1 MGFKDLANFND
12 ALLAKQAWRLLH
24 QKNLLFYRVFKARF
38 FPNCSIL
45 EALYS
50 NTESYAWRSILKGRD
65 LLLKRVRWRVGCGEA
80 ISVWKDAWLPS
91 TTQPWVSSPIVQGFE
106 GMKVSDLIDPATNKW
121 DQNLLHGL
129 FIPHEVELI
138 TSIPLC
144 LNKVEDVVV
153 WPFTPSG
160 CYTVKSGS
168 KFVAAK
174 HLGSQQPSSTPN
186 DKGLWKMIWS
196 LSVPPKVHNFRW
208 KACQNALFVKFNLRW
223 QHILNED
230 TCDSCKVEVEDIYHA
245 LWGCN
250 QISQIWDSIPSFSFI
265 QSKTFSSVQEV
276 ITSTYEEQKNV
287 ELMASVMWAIWHR
300 QNQV

>member
-1 MGFKDLANFND
+1 
-12 ALLAKQAWRLLH
+12 
-24 QKNLLFYRVFKARF
+24 
-38 FPNCSIL
+38 
-45 EALYS
+45 
-50 NTESYAWRSILKGRD
+50 
-65 LLLKRVRWRVGCGEA
+65 
-80 ISVWKDAWLPS
+80 
-91 TTQPWVSSPIVQGFE
+91 
-106 GMKVSDLIDPATNKW
+106 MKVSDLIDPATNKW

-196 LSVPPKVHNFRW
+196 LSVPPKVHNFQW